1 MTIFPSDEYE
11 VELKNET
18 SMVMNELKRNTKLS
32 NSLVSEWGVKEAFI
46 GRVDNNG
53 FKIISSIVGFGA
65 FCVLTGQFQN
75 KEGFIK
81 IQVHKTF
88 RVLLSILMLFPFIWF
103 GILVFLNGL
112 QTATDLIIP
121 FIFLLLF
128 IRFVLLGLTYKFISK
143 IGLNRL
149 TEIIRITKFHQK

>member
-11 VELKNET
+11 VELKNES
-18 SMVMNELKRNTKLS
+18 SMVMNKLKRNTKMS

-75 KEGFIK
+75 KEGIIK
-81 IQVHKTF
+81 IQVHKTIQ
-88 RVLLSILMLFPFIWF
+88 VLLSILMLS
-103 GILVFLNGL
+103 GL
-112 QTATDLIIP
+112 E
-121 FIFLLLF
+121 F
-128 IRFVLLGLTYKFISK
+128 
-143 IGLNRL
+143 
-149 TEIIRITKFHQK
+149 